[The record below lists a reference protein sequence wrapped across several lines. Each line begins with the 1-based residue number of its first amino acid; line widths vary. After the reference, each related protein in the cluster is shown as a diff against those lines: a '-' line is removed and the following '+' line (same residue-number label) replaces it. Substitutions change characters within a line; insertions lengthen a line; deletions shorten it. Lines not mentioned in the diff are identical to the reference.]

1 MKIDRKSL
9 QLYLVTD
16 RSWTGEESLIGQVEK
31 SLENGTTF
39 LQLREKNIGKDEFL
53 KSAIEMKALAQKYNV
68 PFVIN
73 DDVEIAKKSDANGVH
88 IGQGDMPADEAR
100 KLIGPDKILGV
111 SVRTV
116 EQAIEAQKSGADYI
130 GVGAIFTTNTKKDA
144 SGVSIYTLKDIC
156 SAVDIPVVAIGGI
169 TRDNISSLNGSGV
182 DGVAVISAILAQK
195 DIAGATR
202 NLKTLCEGLKTGMKK
217 VLTIAGSDCSGG
229 AGIQAD
235 LKTIAAHKCYGMS
248 VITALTAQN
257 TTGVYGVE
265 ACSGDFVKNQMDC
278 VFGDIFPDAVKI
290 GMVSSVEI
298 IEAIAQKLREYKPEN
313 VVIDP
318 VMVATSGGKLLDD
331 NAIEKL
337 LGELMPLGTM
347 ITPNLLEAEIL
358 CGFKISSAQ
367 DMINAAEKISK
378 KYSGSILIKGG
389 HLEDNANDLLWTKG
403 KAIWLEGEKI
413 DNPNTHGTGCT
424 LSSAIAS
431 NLAKG
436 FGVEDSVRNAK
447 TYITGAL
454 KDQMDIGRG
463 SGPLNHCYNIRIG
476 ESN

>member
-1 MKIDRKSL
+1 MKLDRKSL

-16 RSWTGEESLIGQVEK
+16 RSWAGEESLASQVK
-31 SLENGTTF
+31 RSLENGTTF
-39 LQLREKNIGKDEFL
+39 LQLREKNVEKDEFL
-53 KSAIEMKALAQKYNV
+53 KIAIEMKALAQEYRV

-73 DDVEIAKKSDANGVH
+73 DDVEIAKKSDADGVH

-100 KLIGPDKILGV
+100 KLIGPEKILGV

-116 EQAIEAQKSGADYI
+116 EEALGAQRSGADYI
-130 GVGAIFTTNTKKDA
+130 GVGAVFTTDTKKDA
-144 SGVSIYTLKDIC
+144 SGVSMSALRDIC
-156 SAVDIPVVAIGGI
+156 RAVDIPVVAIGGI
-169 TRDNISSLNGSGV
+169 TKDNISKLNGSGI
-182 DGVAVISAILAQK
+182 DGVAVISAILAQD
-195 DIAGATR
+195 DIEGATR
-202 NLKTLCEGLKTGMKK
+202 GLKTLCEGLNADVKK

-235 LKTIAAHKCYGMS
+235 LKTIASHKCYGMS

-257 TTGVYGVE
+257 TTGVYGVQ
-265 ACSGDFVKNQMDC
+265 ACSSDFVKNQMDC

-298 IEAIAQKLREYKPEN
+298 IEAIAEKLKEYGPEN

-331 NAIEKL
+331 NAIDKL
-337 LGELMPLGTM
+337 LNVLIPLATV
-347 ITPNLLEAEIL
+347 ITPNLFEAEIL
-358 CGFKISSAQ
+358 CGFEISNAQ
-367 DMINAAEKISK
+367 DMINAAQKIVQ
-378 KYSGSILIKGG
+378 KYSGNILIKGG
-389 HLEDNANDLLWTKG
+389 HLEDNANDLLWTSG

-436 FGVEDSVRNAK
+436 LGVEESVKSAK
-447 TYITGAL
+447 MYITGAI
-454 KDQMDIGRG
+454 KCHMDIGKG
-463 SGPLNHCYNIRIG
+463 SGPLNHCYNLKIG
-476 ESN
+476 GAQ